1 MADYKKYIYALKKC
15 AKEHEG
21 ERTSTGHI
29 IVSDL
34 CEDTAK
40 LLEGLKQEHTPE
52 NSTEFADRCRECGKQ
67 KMDETKS
74 VRDIID
80 EVKNDV
86 CDKLCKYPMEEGH
99 EEDWLYKDN
108 SPCMTCPLNRL

>member
-1 MADYKKYIYALKKC
+1 
-15 AKEHEG
+15 
-21 ERTSTGHI
+21 
-29 IVSDL
+29 
-34 CEDTAK
+34 
-40 LLEGLKQEHTPE
+40 
-52 NSTEFADRCRECGKQ
+52 
-67 KMDETKS
+67 MDETKS

-108 SPCMTCPLNRL
+108 SPCMSCPMNRL